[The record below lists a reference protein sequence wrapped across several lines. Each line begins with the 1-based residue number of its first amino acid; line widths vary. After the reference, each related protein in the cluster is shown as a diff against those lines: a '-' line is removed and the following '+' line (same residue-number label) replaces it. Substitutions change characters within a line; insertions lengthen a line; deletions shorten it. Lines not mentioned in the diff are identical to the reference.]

1 MQTINCSSA
10 RKNLFLF
17 VVPGEADGK
26 RASPSQRSVA
36 FVQHQT
42 GVVSIDRRAATAHG
56 RCGSASRKARPTGQ
70 RGRRLYVA
78 APGAT
83 SFSGENLFFGA
94 STFAPVPQFKKRSRA
109 GPTGSYGLRMEGVD
123 GHKRW
128 MNVGPP
134 TPPWL
139 DVLPPKDRERDF
151 DKVLVIGSGAIR
163 IGQACE
169 FDYSGTQACKAL
181 RSLGYEV
188 VLVNSNP
195 ASIMTD
201 PETADRTYIEP
212 ITVEALEM
220 IIERERP
227 QVLLPTMGGQT
238 GLNMAMQLAKKG
250 ILEKYNV
257 RLIGANLE
265 AIRKGEDRLAFRE
278 AMERIDV
285 PCCPSGIANNMEE
298 ARAVAAQIGRFPL
311 IIRPA
316 YTLGGT
322 GGGIAYNREEFEEIA
337 AGGLEASP
345 VSQILVEQS
354 LLGWKEF
361 ELEVVRD
368 KMDNVVIICSIE
380 NVDPMGIHTG
390 DSFTV
395 APTMTLTDKE
405 YQRLRDMSI
414 AIIREIGVE
423 TGGSNIQFAVC
434 PRTTNVIVIEMN
446 PRVSRSSA
454 LASKATGYPIA
465 KVAAKLATGL
475 SLPEIKND
483 ITRDTVAAFEPA
495 LDYIVCKFPRFA
507 FEKFPGTSDVLT
519 TQMKSVGEAMSIG
532 RSFKESFQKGLR
544 SLEIGRHGWGLDAK
558 DEEVLSRTELE
569 AALRIPRP
577 NRIFRVR
584 QAFQAGMTVDE
595 INALSSYDHWF
606 LQNMK
611 ELFDLGESLRSKKS
625 LQDIDR
631 LTMFTLKRNGFSD
644 RQIAFA
650 LRKLGVTE
658 TEVRRYRKSLGIRP
672 VYKRV
677 DTCSAEFE
685 AYTPYLYSTYESCNA
700 WDDDAVGGNGDG
712 STTGGSVLDLR
723 SDGTTGD
730 GSSFHGSFIAA
741 GMESEVPPSDPSKPK
756 IIILG
761 GGPNRIGQ
769 GIEFDYVCCQ
779 ACFALRDAGFE
790 TIMVNSNPETVSTD
804 YDTSDRLYFEPLTLE
819 DVISILEAE
828 KPDGI
833 ILTFGGQTPLR
844 LAVPLQEYLNSDEA
858 KAAGV
863 YTRVLGTSPDSIDAA
878 EDRDRFQAILREL
891 RIRQPE
897 NGIARSYQDAKR
909 VAEEIGYPVVVRPSY
924 VLGGRGMEIV
934 YSASELERY
943 MAEEVVVESEH
954 PVLID
959 KFLLNATEVDVDA
972 LADSTGRVVIGGIM
986 EHIEQAGIHSGDS
999 ACSIPTVSL
1008 PYEVLVQ
1015 IRQWTAALARRL
1027 QVVGLINIQWAVQ
1040 GSDVYILE
1048 ANPRASRTV
1057 PFVSKAIGVPIAKIA
1072 SMLMAGANL
1081 DELGYTTEILPRAI
1095 SVKESVLPFDKFAG
1109 ADTLLSPEMRSTG
1122 EVMGTDYSFGAAYA
1136 KSQAAAGTPLP
1147 KSGTVLLSLKDAD
1160 KAAAPALV
1168 RDLLDMGFRVLATR
1182 GTHAALVAAGIDD
1195 ARVEMIHKAGEGRP
1209 DVLDAI
1215 KNGDID
1221 LFIIT
1226 PSVPADSARN
1236 VRRAALMTKV
1246 PIITTIAA
1254 ARAAAAAIRTMQSQ
1268 TLEVKSLQEY
1278 HPKYKEISEQIR
1290 RGMERAANKLRR
1302 VAPAASRDVKEPIS
1316 S

>member
-1 MQTINCSSA
+1 
-10 RKNLFLF
+10 
-17 VVPGEADGK
+17 
-26 RASPSQRSVA
+26 
-36 FVQHQT
+36 
-42 GVVSIDRRAATAHG
+42 
-56 RCGSASRKARPTGQ
+56 
-70 RGRRLYVA
+70 
-78 APGAT
+78 
-83 SFSGENLFFGA
+83 
-94 STFAPVPQFKKRSRA
+94 
-109 GPTGSYGLRMEGVD
+109 
-123 GHKRW
+123 
-128 MNVGPP
+128 
-134 TPPWL
+134 
-139 DVLPPKDRERDF
+139 
-151 DKVLVIGSGAIR
+151 
-163 IGQACE
+163 
-169 FDYSGTQACKAL
+169 
-181 RSLGYEV
+181 
-188 VLVNSNP
+188 
-195 ASIMTD
+195 
-201 PETADRTYIEP
+201 
-212 ITVEALEM
+212 
-220 IIERERP
+220 
-227 QVLLPTMGGQT
+227 
-238 GLNMAMQLAKKG
+238 
-250 ILEKYNV
+250 
-257 RLIGANLE
+257 
-265 AIRKGEDRLAFRE
+265 
-278 AMERIDV
+278 
-285 PCCPSGIANNMEE
+285 
-298 ARAVAAQIGRFPL
+298 
-311 IIRPA
+311 
-316 YTLGGT
+316 
-322 GGGIAYNREEFEEIA
+322 
-337 AGGLEASP
+337 
-345 VSQILVEQS
+345 
-354 LLGWKEF
+354 
-361 ELEVVRD
+361 
-368 KMDNVVIICSIE
+368 
-380 NVDPMGIHTG
+380 
-390 DSFTV
+390 
-395 APTMTLTDKE
+395 
-405 YQRLRDMSI
+405 
-414 AIIREIGVE
+414 
-423 TGGSNIQFAVC
+423 
-434 PRTTNVIVIEMN
+434 
-446 PRVSRSSA
+446 
-454 LASKATGYPIA
+454 
-465 KVAAKLATGL
+465 
-475 SLPEIKND
+475 
-483 ITRDTVAAFEPA
+483 
-495 LDYIVCKFPRFA
+495 
-507 FEKFPGTSDVLT
+507 
-519 TQMKSVGEAMSIG
+519 
-532 RSFKESFQKGLR
+532 
-544 SLEIGRHGWGLDAK
+544 
-558 DEEVLSRTELE
+558 
-569 AALRIPRP
+569 
-577 NRIFRVR
+577 
-584 QAFQAGMTVDE
+584 
-595 INALSSYDHWF
+595 
-606 LQNMK
+606 
-611 ELFDLGESLRSKKS
+611 
-625 LQDIDR
+625 
-631 LTMFTLKRNGFSD
+631 
-644 RQIAFA
+644 
-650 LRKLGVTE
+650 
-658 TEVRRYRKSLGIRP
+658 
-672 VYKRV
+672 
-677 DTCSAEFE
+677 
-685 AYTPYLYSTYESCNA
+685 
-700 WDDDAVGGNGDG
+700 
-712 STTGGSVLDLR
+712 
-723 SDGTTGD
+723 
-730 GSSFHGSFIAA
+730 
-741 GMESEVPPSDPSKPK
+741 
-756 IIILG
+756 
-761 GGPNRIGQ
+761 
-769 GIEFDYVCCQ
+769 
-779 ACFALRDAGFE
+779 
-790 TIMVNSNPETVSTD
+790 MVNSNPETVSTD

>member
-1 MQTINCSSA
+1 MVAAKQGREVSIQQAFTTCAVFVRQQQRPS
-10 RKNLFLF
+10 FLCYGGG
-17 VVPGEADGK
+17 VPLK
-26 RASPSQRSVA
+26 RWRSVSSNSHLRWSKSGFFA
-36 FVQHQT
+36 T
-42 GVVSIDRRAATAHG
+42 GLVDKTVFTGHATLAVDVDRPACQEPRSGTV
-56 RCGSASRKARPTGQ
+56 ASGLRQ
-70 RGRRLYVA
+70 
-78 APGAT
+78 
-83 SFSGENLFFGA
+83 
-94 STFAPVPQFKKRSRA
+94 
-109 GPTGSYGLRMEGVD
+109 LRMEGVD

-128 MNVGPP
+128 MNTGPRVR
-134 TPPWL
+134 PWL
-139 DVLPPKDRERDF
+139 DPPAPKESVREF
-151 DKVLVIGSGAIR
+151 QKILVIGSGAIR

-181 RSLGYEV
+181 RSLGYQV

-201 PETADRTYIEP
+201 PEIADRTYVEP
-212 ITVEALEM
+212 ITLEILEI

-227 QVLLPTMGGQT
+227 DVLLPTMGGQT
-238 GLNMAMQLAKKG
+238 GLNMAMQLSKSG
-250 ILEKYNV
+250 ILDKYNV

-265 AIRKGEDRLAFRE
+265 AIRKGEDRQAFRA
-278 AMERIDV
+278 AMESIDV
-285 PCCPSGIANNMEE
+285 DCCPSGIANNMEE

-368 KMDNVVIICSIE
+368 KKDNVVIICGIE

-414 AIIREIGVE
+414 SIIREIGVE

-434 PRTTNVIVIEMN
+434 PRTANVIVIEMN

-475 SLPEIKND
+475 TLPEIKND
-483 ITRDTVAAFEPA
+483 ITRDTVAAFEPS
-495 LDYIVCKFPRFA
+495 LDYVVCKFPRFA
-507 FEKFPGTSDVLT
+507 FEKFPGSNDVLT

-532 RSFKESFQKGLR
+532 RTFKESFQKGLR
-544 SLEIGRHGWGLDAK
+544 SLEIGRYGWGLDGK
-558 DEEVLSRTELE
+558 DEDIPSRAELE

-584 QAFQAGMTVDE
+584 QALRAGMTIEE
-595 INALSSYDHWF
+595 INALSGYDLWF
-606 LQNMK
+606 LYNMK
-611 ELFDLGESLRSKKS
+611 ELFEMGEALRSKQS
-625 LQDIDR
+625 LKEIDR
-631 LTMFTLKRNGFSD
+631 YTMFSLKQNGFSD

-650 LRKLGVTE
+650 LRHAGVTE
-658 TEVRRYRKSLGIRP
+658 TDVRRYRKSLGIQA

-677 DTCSAEFE
+677 DTCAAEFE
-685 AYTPYLYSTYESCNA
+685 AYTPYLYSTFESRNT
-700 WDDDAVGGNGDG
+700 WDEDPETGNPLNLGHNNSNLDG
-712 STTGGSVLDLR
+712 ECLTGSAIVD
-723 SDGTTGD
+723 
-730 GSSFHGSFIAA
+730 
-741 GMESEVPPSDPSKPK
+741 GMESEVPPSDPNKPK
-756 IIILG
+756 IMILG

-769 GIEFDYVCCQ
+769 GIEFDYVCCH
-779 ACFALRDAGFE
+779 ACFALRDAGYE

-819 DVISILEAE
+819 DVISIIEAE

-833 ILTFGGQTPLR
+833 IVTFGGQTPLK
-844 LAVPLQEYLNSDEA
+844 LAVPLQEYLNSEEA
-858 KAAGV
+858 RAAGV
-863 YTRVLGTSPDSIDAA
+863 HTRILGTSPDSIDAA

-897 NGIARSYQDAKR
+897 NGIARSYTDAKV
-909 VAEEIGYPVVVRPSY
+909 VAERIGYPVVVRPSY

-934 YSASELERY
+934 YSEQELERY
-943 MAEEVVVESEH
+943 MSEEVVVESEH

-972 LADSTGRVVIGGIM
+972 LADASGRVVIAGIM

-1015 IRQWTAALARRL
+1015 IRQWTTALARRL

-1057 PFVSKAIGVPIAKIA
+1057 PFVSKAIGAPIAKVA
-1072 SMLMAGANL
+1072 SLVMAGATL
-1081 DELGYTTEILPRAI
+1081 AELGYTTEILPRAI
-1095 SVKESVLPFDKFAG
+1095 SVKESVLPFDKFPG

-1147 KSGTVLLSLKDAD
+1147 TSGTVLLSLKDAD
-1160 KAAAPALV
+1160 KVAAPALV
-1168 RDLLDMGFRVLATR
+1168 RDFLDLGFRVLATR
-1182 GTHAALVAAGIDD
+1182 GTHAALLANGIESSS
-1195 ARVEMIHKAGEGRP
+1195 VEMIHKAGEGRP

-1236 VRRAALMTKV
+1236 VRRAALMTKI

-1268 TLEVKSLQEY
+1268 ALQVKSLQEY
-1278 HPKYKEISEQIR
+1278 HAKYAEYTEQLR
-1290 RGMERAANKLRR
+1290 WGMQGAANKLRR
-1302 VAPAASRDVKEPIS
+1302 TESLEIDRSTASRESIVS
-1316 S
+1316 G

>member
-1 MQTINCSSA
+1 
-10 RKNLFLF
+10 
-17 VVPGEADGK
+17 
-26 RASPSQRSVA
+26 
-36 FVQHQT
+36 
-42 GVVSIDRRAATAHG
+42 
-56 RCGSASRKARPTGQ
+56 
-70 RGRRLYVA
+70 
-78 APGAT
+78 
-83 SFSGENLFFGA
+83 
-94 STFAPVPQFKKRSRA
+94 
-109 GPTGSYGLRMEGVD
+109 MEGVD

-128 MNVGPP
+128 MNTGPRV
-134 TPPWL
+134 PPWL
-139 DVLPPKDRERDF
+139 DTPAPKDAVREF
-151 DKVLVIGSGAIR
+151 HKILVIGSGAIR

-188 VLVNSNP
+188 ILVNSNP

-201 PETADRTYIEP
+201 PEIADRTYIEP
-212 ITVEALEM
+212 VTHEVLEM

-227 QVLLPTMGGQT
+227 DVLLPTMGGQT
-238 GLNMAMQLAKKG
+238 GLNMAMQLSKMG
-250 ILEKYNV
+250 ILDKYHV

-285 PCCPSGIANNMEE
+285 DCCPSGIANNMEE

-368 KMDNVVIICSIE
+368 KKDNVVIICGIE

-414 AIIREIGVE
+414 SIIREIGVE

-434 PRTTNVIVIEMN
+434 PRTSDVIVIEMN

-475 SLPEIKND
+475 TLPEIKND
-483 ITRDTVAAFEPA
+483 ITRDTVAAFEPS
-495 LDYIVCKFPRFA
+495 LDYIVCKFPRFT
-507 FEKFPGTSDVLT
+507 FEKFPGTTDVLT

-532 RSFKESFQKGLR
+532 RTFKESFQKGLR
-544 SLEIGRHGWGLDAK
+544 SLEIGRYGWGLDGK
-558 DEEVLSRTELE
+558 DEAIPPRAELE

-584 QAFQAGMTVDE
+584 QALRLGMSIEE
-595 INALSSYDHWF
+595 INELSGYDLWF
-606 LQNMK
+606 LYNMK
-611 ELFDLGESLRSKKS
+611 ELAEMGEALRSKQS
-625 LQDIDR
+625 LQQVVR
-631 LTMFTLKRNGFSD
+631 SEMFALKQNGFSD

-650 LRKLGVTE
+650 LGHAGVTE
-658 TEVRRYRKSLGIRP
+658 TDVRRYRKSLGIRA
-672 VYKRV
+672 VFKRV
-677 DTCSAEFE
+677 DTCAAEFE
-685 AYTPYLYSTYESCNA
+685 AYTPYMYSTYESCNA
-700 WDDDAVGGNGDG
+700 WDDDKGNPYDLRNGDSSLDGHSRSG
-712 STTGGSVLDLR
+712 SAIVD
-723 SDGTTGD
+723 
-730 GSSFHGSFIAA
+730 
-741 GMESEVPPSDPSKPK
+741 GMESEVPPSDPNKPK
-756 IIILG
+756 IMILG

-769 GIEFDYVCCQ
+769 GIEFDYVCCH
-779 ACFALRDAGFE
+779 ACFALRDAGYE

-819 DVISILEAE
+819 DVISIIEAE

-833 ILTFGGQTPLR
+833 IVTFGGQTPLK
-844 LAVPLQEYLNSDEA
+844 LAVPLQEYLNSEEA
-858 KAAGV
+858 RAAGV
-863 YTRVLGTSPDSIDAA
+863 HTRILGTSPDSIDAA

-891 RIRQPE
+891 GIRQPD
-897 NGIARSYQDAKR
+897 NGVARSYADAKL
-909 VAEEIGYPVVVRPSY
+909 VAEKIGYPVVVRPSY

-934 YSASELERY
+934 YSEQELERY
-943 MAEEVVVESEH
+943 MSEEVVVQSEH

-972 LADSTGRVVIGGIM
+972 LADASGRVVIAGIM

-1015 IRQWTAALARRL
+1015 IRQWTTALARRL
-1027 QVVGLINIQWAVQ
+1027 RVVGLINIQWAVQ
-1040 GSDVYILE
+1040 GNDVYILE

-1057 PFVSKAIGVPIAKIA
+1057 PFVSKAIGAPVAKIA
-1072 SMLMAGANL
+1072 ALVMAGATL
-1081 DELGYTTEILPRAI
+1081 AELGYTTEILPRAI
-1095 SVKESVLPFDKFAG
+1095 SVKESVLPFDKFPG

-1136 KSQAAAGTPLP
+1136 KSQSAAGTPLP
-1147 KSGTVLLSLKDAD
+1147 TAGTVLLSLKDAD

-1168 RDLLDMGFRVLATR
+1168 RDFLDLGFRVLATR
-1182 GTHAALVAAGIDD
+1182 GTHAALLANGIEFSS
-1195 ARVEMIHKAGEGRP
+1195 VEMIHKAGEGRP

-1268 TLEVKSLQEY
+1268 TLQVKSLQEY
-1278 HPKYKEISEQIR
+1278 HPKYAEYTEQLR
-1290 RGMERAANKLRR
+1290 KGMQRAANKLR
-1302 VAPAASRDVKEPIS
+1302 VAGSLDMDSPTASRESIVS
-1316 S
+1316 G